1 MIVAL
6 GDKKMNNIN
15 RKILNILYVICM
27 LVASVSIAI
36 VCHRAYLA
44 VIFPLWVVS
53 GYFKGS
59 ADASVR
65 TWNRDKKLLNAQLKY
80 IKYLEKELVD
90 KTREIE
96 ELKKNDR

>member
-1 MIVAL
+1 
-6 GDKKMNNIN
+6 MNNIG
-15 RKILNILYVICM
+15 RKTLNILFVIAV
-27 LVASVSIAI
+27 LVCAVSIAI
-36 VCHRAYLA
+36 TCERAYLA
-44 VIFPLWVVS
+44 VIFPLWVLS

-65 TWNRDKKLLNAQLKY
+65 TWNRDKKLLDAQIKY
-80 IKYLEKELVD
+80 IKDLGKELVE